1 MKYDPRDHGAH
12 CDECPLGPRGV
23 LRKDDWAPVG
33 PEIHDHAGVL
43 AVAESPG
50 PEEVTRGRPLVG
62 RSGSEWGNALT
73 SCGARRPDVDLDNVI
88 SCKPPGQA
96 SGAWRRLDKSLDKLN
111 KKRAKEGL
119 ERIPH
124 PATCCRPRLLR
135 TASQYEHVITL
146 GKTATAA
153 LTTLSGS
160 IHSTRGGPLRIDE
173 SWSVVAE
180 EGKRKVMP
188 TLHPAFILRSPGWRH
203 VLQSDIAKAFRWF
216 NDCLRWEE
224 PDILWKPDPHE
235 LAQWLTQPAPFWVYD
250 VETDGIEP
258 LTCELRTLAIAI
270 PDLDARG
277 HAVRNGKV
285 HQLSRA
291 AAIGLLSTDGHTRFY
306 SPDEESEF
314 VSILRRAFTDGRV
327 WVGHNA
333 GYYDRMVIEHHFG
346 VTPTPL
352 VDTLFPA
359 RFRAPDLP
367 KGLKTIG
374 SILTDVERWETTE
387 KGTKI
392 STGSEDDSELL
403 RYNIIDTVVNAR
415 ITVPLIDAATEAGAF
430 RSLRTDIRP
439 AGWVQSRPWN
449 LSEVDH
455 ETQEMCVEMHKSG
468 VWVDQQLRSRLEAE
482 YQISVERRF
491 KKLTELARE
500 LGAGTLGED
509 AASADDELNPGS
521 AVQVRGLLYDRWGL
535 GMPAQMD
542 IKDFYTEA
550 GLPSTGDVVLRS
562 HLAGG
567 LLSKEQAEFIHELRL
582 YRREKNKILGTTL
595 IPLRRRDQDPKK
607 GVVWGD
613 GRVRSNWNAHVT
625 SVGRLSSSGPNLQ
638 NQGSRKGQGR
648 IKAIFS
654 APPGRILVGADLD
667 QAHLRVTASYWQ
679 IPLLLECFHEG
690 KDPHNTLA
698 YSAFGDRFK
707 DADGWGPDGFNL
719 YNKPA
724 GGAAKAMRDVSK
736 TLRYASIYG
745 ANPATVWQVITSTE
759 TDNGELPYVGMTLRE
774 VRVMHDAW
782 LQSEPEWAQAWEQM
796 MIMYGRQGWMEEPVM
811 GRRSGSLSDGK
822 LNEVVNFPILA
833 AESSIM
839 RLAEVAVRDA
849 FPFEFAGRGT
859 GMIHQCHDSIAVE
872 VPLPD
877 GLDPLWKPTKGEP
890 LPPELE
896 QARRTLE
903 ECMTVAIPGWA
914 VPMTAEADVG
924 RTLKDI

>member
-1 MKYDPRDHGAH
+1 
-12 CDECPLGPRGV
+12 
-23 LRKDDWAPVG
+23 
-33 PEIHDHAGVL
+33 
-43 AVAESPG
+43 
-50 PEEVTRGRPLVG
+50 
-62 RSGSEWGNALT
+62 
-73 SCGARRPDVDLDNVI
+73 
-88 SCKPPGQA
+88 
-96 SGAWRRLDKSLDKLN
+96 
-111 KKRAKEGL
+111 
-119 ERIPH
+119 
-124 PATCCRPRLLR
+124 
-135 TASQYEHVITL
+135 
-146 GKTATAA
+146 
-153 LTTLSGS
+153 
-160 IHSTRGGPLRIDE
+160 
-173 SWSVVAE
+173 
-180 EGKRKVMP
+180 
-188 TLHPAFILRSPGWRH
+188 
-203 VLQSDIAKAFRWF
+203 
-216 NDCLRWEE
+216 
-224 PDILWKPDPHE
+224 
-235 LAQWLTQPAPFWVYD
+235 
-250 VETDGIEP
+250 
-258 LTCELRTLAIAI
+258 
-270 PDLDARG
+270 
-277 HAVRNGKV
+277 
-285 HQLSRA
+285 
-291 AAIGLLSTDGHTRFY
+291 
-306 SPDEESEF
+306 
-314 VSILRRAFTDGRV
+314 
-327 WVGHNA
+327 
-333 GYYDRMVIEHHFG
+333 

-439 AGWVQSRPWN
+439 TGWVQSRPWN